1 MHRIDQ
7 TTEQMIRGVLAYAEN
22 RLRMD
27 PVPLDQGTL
36 TSSELYARLDGVIVS
51 CDDDSFVARLYEDAS
66 DYPVMEAEF
75 ATEDVATAERNLVVE
90 GAQLVW
96 TISYRHE
103 GGTRFREGTV
113 YLKRGALTD
122 AELFVASERTSHLLN
137 AINWN
142 DTAATDQS
150 AADCRA
156 DRQPHDSNV
165 ANHSATAVAVGR
177 SD

>member
-1 MHRIDQ
+1 M
-7 TTEQMIRGVLAYAEN
+7 LKKY
-22 RLRMD
+22 
-27 PVPLDQGTL
+27 
-36 TSSELYARLDGVIVS
+36 DGVIVS

-150 AADCRA
+150 AG
-156 DRQPHDSNV
+156 N
-165 ANHSATAVAVGR
+165 G
-177 SD
+177 